1 MQWSITTLL
10 PRLRVGLLGR
20 WPAAIGALV
29 LRCEAAEAFELLL
42 LTQVDLDLDHIIDQR
57 TKILAVDARRIVLRS
72 PVDLDRN
79 AG

>member
-1 MQWSITTLL
+1 MQWSITPVL
-10 PRLRVGLLGR
+10 PRLRVGLLVR
-20 WPAAIGALV
+20 WPAAIEALV
-29 LRCEAAEAFELLL
+29 LRCDAAEAFEFLLL
-42 LTQVDLDLDHIIDQR
+42 AQIDLDLDHIIDQR